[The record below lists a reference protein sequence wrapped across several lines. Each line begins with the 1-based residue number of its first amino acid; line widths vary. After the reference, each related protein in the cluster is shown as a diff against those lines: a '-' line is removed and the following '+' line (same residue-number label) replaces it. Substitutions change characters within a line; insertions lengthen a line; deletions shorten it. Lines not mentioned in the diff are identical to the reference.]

1 MNIYSPNRRQF
12 VQTGIAAG
20 AIALAPRVH
29 ILADEKITSANE
41 KLNMAIIGVGGR
53 GGANLGGVAKENIYA
68 LCDVNQGPIDKARE
82 RFPKAKVF
90 YDWRKVVD
98 DPNID
103 AVVISTVDHHHAPAA
118 VAAMRADKHVYCEK
132 PLAHTVLEARAMQDE
147 YKKRRGKIAT
157 QMGTQI
163 HATGNY
169 RRMVELIQ
177 AGAIGPVIEAH
188 VWCSR
193 SIRAVEP
200 AVLPEEQVSA
210 NYHWDEWLGPAADR
224 PYNQGYWSGFQN
236 WKGGNGSHGCLNW
249 NRRWEFGNGVLGDMG
264 SHLIDLPWWAL
275 ELRRPLTVV
284 SEGPEANS
292 ISCPSWQ
299 VATWEHPARKGNPN
313 LEVPVKVVWY
323 HGPEGMKRRSD
334 VLQPL
339 VGDDTVINNWEI
351 GVAFIGEKGVLVGDY
366 GKHLLSPSKD
376 FADYQHP
383 EQTIAPSLGHY
394 NEWINAC
401 KTGGESLC
409 NFDYSGSLIEHNLL
423 GNVAY
428 RAGKKLEWD
437 AEKMK
442 ISNAPEAQQ
451 YLTKTY
457 RKGWTL

>member
-1 MNIYSPNRRQF
+1 MNKGDSMNIYSPNRRQF

-20 AIALAPRVH
+20 AIALAPHVH
-29 ILADEKITSANE
+29 ISADEKITSANE

-103 AVVISTVDHHHAPAA
+103 AVVISTADHHHALAG
-118 VAAMRADKHVYCEK
+118 VAAMRADKHVYSEK

-224 PYNQGYWSGFQN
+224 PYNQGYW
-236 WKGGNGSHGCLNW
+236 KGGNLNW

-299 VATWEHPARKGNPN
+299 VATWEHPARKGNAN

-339 VGDDTVINNWEI
+339 VGDDTVINNWGI

-366 GKHLLSPSKD
+366 GKHLLSPSKA
-376 FADYQHP
+376 FADYQRP

-423 GNVAY
+423 GNVAH

-451 YLTKTY
+451 YLTRTY